1 MFLENFAINIFGI
14 VIFAPVILLLLN
26 WTIEQMEEVSRMT
39 AEDWLVML
47 GFFGV
52 VAIITLI
59 NL

>member
-39 AEDWLVML
+39 VEDWLIML

>member
-39 AEDWLVML
+39 AEDWLIML
-47 GFFGV
+47 SFFGV